1 MIETNYEGLNAEQKE
16 LLDAAAEVM
25 ETAYNPYSGFFVGA
39 ALRTKDGRIFTGSN
53 VENAAHGSI
62 CAERS
67 AIVRANAEG
76 CRQFTD
82 VAVIA
87 RGTDFDTKEVTSPC
101 GACRQ
106 MLFEAAQLSSENL
119 KAILSTTNKDKIVLT
134 TIEELLPLG
143 FGPGDLGIDL
153 ERFR

>member
-1 MIETNYEGLNAEQKE
+1 MTPTDYGSLSPSQKE
-16 LLDAAAEVM
+16 LLDEAAKAM

-39 ALRTKDGRIFTGSN
+39 AMRTSDGQIFTGSN

-76 CRQFTD
+76 YRHFTA

-87 RGTDFDTKEVTSPC
+87 RGKDFDSTIATAPC

-106 MLFEAAQLSSENL
+106 MLYEFAQLSGVNL
-119 KAILSTTNKDKIVLT
+119 EVILSTTQKDKIILT
-134 TIEELLPLG
+134 DIEELLPLG
-143 FGPGDLGIDL
+143 FGPSDLGIDL
-153 ERFR
+153 KLFR

>member
-1 MIETNYEGLNAEQKE
+1 MIKTDYEGLNPEQKE
-16 LLDAAAEVM
+16 LLEEAAKAM

-39 ALRTKDGRIFTGSN
+39 ALRTNDGRIFTGSN

-76 CRQFTD
+76 FRHFTAF
-82 VAVIA
+82 AVIA
-87 RGTDFDTKEVTSPC
+87 RSSEFDTTEATAPC

-106 MLFEAAQLSSENL
+106 MLFEFAQLGNTNL
-119 KAILSTTNKDKIVLT
+119 EAILSTTKKDLVILT
-134 TIEELLPLG
+134 SIEELLPLG
-143 FGPGDLGIDL
+143 FGPGDLGINL
-153 ERFR
+153 EKFR

>member
-1 MIETNYEGLNAEQKE
+1 MTPIDYDSLSADQKE
-16 LLDAAAEVM
+16 LLDEAAKAM

-39 ALRTKDGRIFTGSN
+39 ALRTSDGQIFTGSN

-67 AIVRANAEG
+67 AIVRANARG
-76 CRQFTD
+76 YRHFTA

-87 RGTDFDTKEVTSPC
+87 RGKDFSTTKATAPC

-106 MLFEAAQLSSENL
+106 MLYEFAQLVGVNIQI
-119 KAILSTTNKDKIVLT
+119 ILSTTQKDKIILT
-134 TIEELLPLG
+134 DIEELLPLG
-143 FGPGDLGIDL
+143 FGPQDLGIDL
-153 ERFR
+153 ELFR